1 MLIVLFLVSHFN
13 FLFVPC
19 GGLSCLPVSFLL
31 HVKYTLSYRIV
42 LFDIRPQVHH
52 TYAAA
57 PSYFAHISPT
67 YLTEIMQHFD
77 RTQSIF
83 CKFSETF
90 WLPGPDQICR
100 PSQLGQNRVSPR
112 RSRLKLSDATA
123 PGHFAHISPKYL
135 TQIMQ
140 CFDTTQ
146 SIFYK
151 FSETFLLPGP
161 YRICWPSQL
170 GQNHYH
176 HVAQGS
182 TSATLQLRATLHI
195 FLQRTL
201 HSNQMPAV
209 SSAHNLCQILAQVI
223 STTYVVNEHGVL
235 LTSSLAVQYGGPCS
249 IW

>member
-19 GGLSCLPVSFLL
+19 GGLSCLPVTFLL

-42 LFDIRPQVHH
+42 SFDIRPQVHH

-57 PSYFAHISPT
+57 PGYFAHISPT

-77 RTQSIF
+77 IYFVHLVRLFGYQAKI
-83 CKFSETF
+83 KYA
-90 WLPGPDQICR
+90 GPLNLDKIVYH
-100 PSQLGQNRVSPR
+100 PSLN
-112 RSRLKLSDATA
+112 LSDAAA
-123 PGHFAHISPKYL
+123 PGYLAHISPTYL

-140 CFDTTQ
+140 YFDRIQ
-146 SIFYK
+146 SIFSK